1 MDLLKQKA
9 YRKMLQ
15 DLISSFPHWGK
26 LEGKD
31 ILISGASGMIGS
43 LLIDTLMQHNE
54 DLIPAKQCR
63 IVAVSRSAEVARQR
77 FAHWIGKDT
86 FRFLSHDVAQPLDGL
101 IESPELLIHAASTTH
116 PAQYTAEPINTIL
129 ANLLGTKNMLDI
141 AMKTPGSRFLLLSS
155 VEVYGE
161 NRGDADYFT
170 ESYCGY
176 IDCNTLRA
184 GYSEAKRVSEAMC
197 QAYIREKDVDA
208 VIIRLPRCYGPT
220 MRMADTK
227 ALSQFIK
234 KGLSGEDIVL
244 KSEGKQFYSYAFAAD
259 VVLGMLYALN
269 SGACGEA
276 YNLAD
281 GRSDIA
287 LRELAALVAEI
298 AGSKVV
304 YELPSEAEQI
314 GYSTATR
321 AVMRGDKLNTLGW
334 CPHYDIETG
343 IKLTMRMLRDGI

>member
-1 MDLLKQKA
+1 
-9 YRKMLQ
+9 
-15 DLISSFPHWGK
+15 
-26 LEGKD
+26 
-31 ILISGASGMIGS
+31 
-43 LLIDTLMQHNE
+43 
-54 DLIPAKQCR
+54 
-63 IVAVSRSAEVARQR
+63 
-77 FAHWIGKDT
+77 
-86 FRFLSHDVAQPLDGL
+86 
-101 IESPELLIHAASTTH
+101 
-116 PAQYTAEPINTIL
+116 
-129 ANLLGTKNMLDI
+129 MLDI

-176 IDCNTLRA
+176 IDCNTLLA

>member
-63 IVAVSRSAEVARQR
+63 IVAVSRSAEVAR
-77 FAHWIGKDT
+77 
-86 FRFLSHDVAQPLDGL
+86 
-101 IESPELLIHAASTTH
+101 
-116 PAQYTAEPINTIL
+116 QYTAEPINTIL

>member
-9 YRKMLQ
+9 YRQMLQ
-15 DLISSFPHWGK
+15 DLISSFPYWER

-31 ILISGASGMIGS
+31 ILISGASGLIGS
-43 LLIDTLMQHNE
+43 LLIDTIMQHNG
-54 DLIPAKQCR
+54 DLVPAKQCR
-63 IVAVSRSAEVARQR
+63 IFAVSRSAEIARQR
-77 FAHWIGKDT
+77 FARWVDKDT
-86 FRFLSHDVAQPLDGL
+86 FQFLSHDIAQPLDDFIG
-101 IESPELLIHAASTTH
+101 SPELLIHAASTTH
-116 PAQYTAEPINTIL
+116 PAQYTKEPINTIL

-141 AMKTPGSRFLLLSS
+141 AAKTPGSRFLLLSS

-161 NRGDADYFT
+161 NRGDVDYFA
-170 ESYCGY
+170 ESYCGN

-184 GYSEAKRVSEAMC
+184 GYPEAKRVSEAMC

-220 MRMADTK
+220 MRMEDTK

-234 KGLSGEDIVL
+234 KGLSGENIVL

-259 VVLGMLYALN
+259 AVLGMLYVLN
-269 SGACGEA
+269 SGASGEA

-281 GRSDIA
+281 GGSDIT
-287 LRELAALVAEI
+287 LRDLAALVAEI

-304 YELPSEAEQI
+304 FELPSEAERI
-314 GYSTATR
+314 GYSTATK
-321 AVMRGDKLNTLGW
+321 AVMRGDKLSALGW
-334 CPHYDIETG
+334 SPRYDIETG
-343 IKLTMRMLRDGI
+343 IKLTMRMLQDGI